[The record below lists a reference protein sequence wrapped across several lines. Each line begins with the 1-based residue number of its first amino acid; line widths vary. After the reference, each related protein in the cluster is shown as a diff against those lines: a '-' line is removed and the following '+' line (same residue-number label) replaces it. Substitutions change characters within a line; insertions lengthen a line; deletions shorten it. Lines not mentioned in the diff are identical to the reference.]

1 MNKRFEIE
9 YDNSHNYLIINKL
22 QTLLQICPYYCIFV
36 IVCNTTDYK
45 MDKTIKTY
53 EMNDQIEQ
61 VTNKFGLYLRRQRT
75 KDTLYITVCH
85 LGQVYKIPTGIC
97 TQCGEIR
104 ARRWDSRN
112 GEIMKKIMNVRLLIT
127 ELMCNFADADILT
140 IKNEIINNLNISVM
154 NNSPKTRTPRASKVI
169 KEVFDKN
176 YTQDMASYGTYLTYL
191 RRYISYLE
199 YIKETDKRNG
209 GDSLDKFKLEWIID
223 FRNWLSDNGLKPQTI
238 NTTVNFIV
246 ATINNYIAE
255 DRRYMKY
262 VAKIAGVTN
271 IKQKITDKMVKSL
284 NIEQINKFFAYTP
297 TDKYEYITY
306 DIFKLLILTGLR
318 ISDLQQILDGEYI
331 QGENNTIAVK
341 TKKKKTTAN
350 VILTKEVKELIDK
363 YTGYHIS
370 KNYNE
375 GLKKLFK
382 NILPDDVI
390 EYDEQNGRTVK
401 HVETQ
406 LYNVI
411 TAHWGRHT
419 MITYNRMKGE
429 DIEKIRQQVGHS
441 TDKMINQVYS
451 HLNIKDENKLFAQKY
466 TENPLKNKV
475 TVIDKS
481 KEYLK
486 ENMDNLVNAVKMGY
500 GEEYLEVMEE
510 MDEMDNING
519 DTL

>member
-1 MNKRFEIE
+1 MENLNE
-9 YDNSHNYLIINKL
+9 
-22 QTLLQICPYYCIFV
+22 
-36 IVCNTTDYK
+36 
-45 MDKTIKTY
+45 MY
-53 EMNDQIEQ
+53 EMNRKIEQ
-61 VTNKFGLYLRRQRT
+61 VTNKFGLFLRRQRT

-85 LGQVYKIPTGIC
+85 KGQVYKIPTGLSC
-97 TQCGEIR
+97 GCGEIR

-127 ELMCNFADADILT
+127 ELMCNFASADILT
-140 IKNEIINNLNISVM
+140 IKNEIINNLNISTM
-154 NNSPKTRTPRASKVI
+154 NNSPRTRTPRASKVI
-169 KEVFDKN
+169 TEIFEKN
-176 YTQDMASYGTYLTYL
+176 FTQDMASYGTYKTYL
-191 RRYISYLE
+191 RRFISYLQ

-223 FRNWLSDNGLKPQTI
+223 FRNWLSDNNLKPQTI

-271 IKQKITDKMVKSL
+271 IKVKTTDKMVKSL

-297 TDKYEYITY
+297 TDKYEYVTY

-318 ISDLQQILDGEYI
+318 ISDLQQILNGKYI

-350 VILTKEVKELIDK
+350 VILTKEVKELIEK

-375 GLKKLFK
+375 GLKNLFQH
-382 NILPDDVI
+382 ILPDDTI
-390 EYDEQNGRTVK
+390 EYDEQTGRTVK
-401 HVETQ
+401 HIETHI
-406 LYNVI
+406 YNVI

-429 DIEKIRQQVGHS
+429 DIEKIRQMVGHS

-451 HLNIKDENKLFAQKY
+451 HLNIKDENKLFAEKY

-475 TVIDKS
+475 TVIDKRFEHLQENMKELQDAVAKGYG
-481 KEYLK
+481 KEYL
-486 ENMDNLVNAVKMGY
+486 EA
-500 GEEYLEVMEE
+500 MEE
-510 MDEMDNING
+510 QDNME
-519 DTL
+519 

>member
-1 MNKRFEIE
+1 
-9 YDNSHNYLIINKL
+9 
-22 QTLLQICPYYCIFV
+22 
-36 IVCNTTDYK
+36 

-53 EMNDQIEQ
+53 EMNNQIEQ
-61 VTNKFGLYLRRQRT
+61 VTNRFGLNLRRQRT

-85 LGQVYKIPTGIC
+85 DGQVYKIPTGISC
-97 TQCGEIR
+97 GCGEIR

-140 IKNEIINNLNISVM
+140 IKNEIINNLNISTM
-154 NNSPKTRTPRASKVI
+154 NNCPKTRTPRASKVI
-169 KEVFDKN
+169 TEVFEKN
-176 YTQDMASYGTYLTYL
+176 YTKDMASYGTYLTYL
-191 RRYISYLE
+191 RRYISYLQ
-199 YIKETDKRNG
+199 YIHDTDKRNG

-262 VAKIAGVTN
+262 VTKIAGVTN
-271 IKQKITDKMVKSL
+271 IKVKTTDKMVKSL
-284 NIEQINKFFAYTP
+284 NIEQINKFFAYHP
-297 TDKYEYITY
+297 SDKYEYITY

-350 VILTKEVKELIDK
+350 VILTKEVKELIEK

-375 GLKKLFK
+375 GLKKLFQH
-382 NILPDDVI
+382 ILPYDTI
-390 EYDEQNGRTVK
+390 EYDEQTGRTVK

-419 MITYNRMKGE
+419 MITYNRMRGE

-451 HLNIKDENKLFAQKY
+451 HLSIKDENKLFAAKY
-466 TENPLKNKV
+466 TKNPLKDKV

-486 ENMDNLVNAVKMGY
+486 ENMDNLVEAVKMGY
-500 GEEYLEVMEE
+500 GQEYLEVMEE
-510 MDEMDNING
+510 LDNING